1 MIRRNLTIFESLT
14 SPIKPKERV
23 SWGRGGTGFGL
34 RKAAQEA
41 VRTDYFSVLQFPHHK
56 RLSGK

>member
-23 SWGRGGTGFGL
+23 SWGRGGTGFGPAWA
-34 RKAAQEA
+34 R
-41 VRTDYFSVLQFPHHK
+41 V
-56 RLSGK
+56 SGRQLKKL